1 MRPSVPLGHYDP
13 SAMDGIEIRVAQPD
27 DFDDIVEVCSASLGW
42 KDPDFDRALFRW
54 KHAANPFGRSLIMV
68 AELDGR
74 LVAVR
79 PFMRWRFRRG
89 DDILTAA
96 RAVDTATHPDARGK
110 GLFRTLT
117 EAGIEL
123 LREEGVDFI
132 FNTPND
138 QSRPG
143 YLKMGWVEAGHIP
156 VGFRPRSIFTLANL
170 RGARVP
176 ATKASLPMDFGLS
189 VEEGLAATAL
199 DDGSVERWVTDHDL
213 STLRWRFSQGPVTYR
228 WVPGPSRSGVI
239 VRARRRGTATELL
252 LAATVG
258 MSDPGARA
266 SAVRSALQRSNADY
280 CLGPVDYPKMIPVSR
295 LGPLLTV
302 RTVTTEP
309 RVQDHRWE
317 PGDLELF

>member
-1 MRPSVPLGHYDP
+1 MRPSVPLGYYDP
-13 SAMDGIEIRVAQPD
+13 SAMDGIEIRVAQPE

-89 DDILTAA
+89 DDILIAA

-143 YLKMGWVEAGHIP
+143 YLKMGWLEAGQIP
-156 VGFRPRSIFTLANL
+156 VGFRPRSLFTLANL

-176 ATKASLPMDFGLS
+176 ATRPLS
-189 VEEGLAATAL
+189 RWTSGLASRRVWRPQRRPITARSTA
-199 DDGSVERWVTDHDL
+199 GSPTTTSPPCAGVSAKD
-213 STLRWRFSQGPVTYR
+213 
-228 WVPGPSRSGVI
+228 RSP
-239 VRARRRGTATELL
+239 
-252 LAATVG
+252 TVG
-258 MSDPGARA
+258 CPAPPGAA
-266 SAVRSALQRSNADY
+266 
-280 CLGPVDYPKMIPVSR
+280 
-295 LGPLLTV
+295 
-302 RTVTTEP
+302 
-309 RVQDHRWE
+309 
-317 PGDLELF
+317 

>member
-1 MRPSVPLGHYDP
+1 
-13 SAMDGIEIRVAQPD
+13 
-27 DFDDIVEVCSASLGW
+27 
-42 KDPDFDRALFRW
+42 
-54 KHAANPFGRSLIMV
+54 MV

-123 LREEGVDFI
+123 LREEGADFI

-176 ATKASLPMDFGLS
+176 ATKASLSMDFGLS

-266 SAVRSALQRSNADY
+266 GAVRSALQRSNADY